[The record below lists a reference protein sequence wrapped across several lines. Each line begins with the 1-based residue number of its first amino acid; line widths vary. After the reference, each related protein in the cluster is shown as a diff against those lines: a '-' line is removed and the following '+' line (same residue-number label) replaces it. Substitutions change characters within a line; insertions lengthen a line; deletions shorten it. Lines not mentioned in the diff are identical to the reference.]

1 MPIIRV
7 PVSSHDPAEY
17 VCIHIYIHT
26 VLAFLVLKGVSFDRG
41 KGGLS
46 DCSNSEFPDV
56 FMHHPVRPLRYI
68 KTGKG

>member
-1 MPIIRV
+1 M
-7 PVSSHDPAEY
+7 
-17 VCIHIYIHT
+17 
-26 VLAFLVLKGVSFDRG
+26 DRG
-41 KGGLS
+41 EGGLS